1 MLSKIIMFKSS
12 FGRSFIVLA
21 FLGMALSACGKKAKF
36 DRRMWN
42 DGDGLSFPERDAMLE
57 DLLKNQKLKGLT
69 YKQAIQLLHE
79 PQRNSYTGKS
89 FQYEIIRKMDGFD
102 TVFAKTLTLYL
113 NKDSVVT
120 DFKVT
125 EKDNTEKLKKVFKE
139 RNKKK

>member
-1 MLSKIIMFKSS
+1 MIMFKST
-12 FGRSFIVLA
+12 FCRLLTVLVVIT
-21 FLGMALSACGKKAKF
+21 MALSACGKKAKF
-36 DRRMWN
+36 DRKIWN

-57 DLLKNQKLKGLT
+57 DLLKNHKLKGLS

-79 PQRNSYTGKS
+79 PQRNSYTDKS
-89 FQYEIIRKMDGFD
+89 FQYEIIRKMDGLD

-113 NKDSVVT
+113 SKDSIVT

-125 EKDNTEKLKKVFKE
+125 EKDNTEKLKEVFKE